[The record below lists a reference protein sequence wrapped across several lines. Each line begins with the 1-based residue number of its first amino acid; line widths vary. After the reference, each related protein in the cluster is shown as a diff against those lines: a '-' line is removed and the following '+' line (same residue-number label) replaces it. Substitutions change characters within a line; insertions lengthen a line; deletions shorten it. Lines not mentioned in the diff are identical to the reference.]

1 MRTAAIRTEDLR
13 GVFAVPPLART
24 FDPSRAL
31 DFVQNDLIVRHITS
45 AGITRLIYGGNAFLY
60 HLTLAEYEQ
69 LLDWLAGLDAWAIPS
84 VGPDY
89 GRAIDQAALL
99 RKQQFPCA
107 MVLPCSDPRDAAG
120 LERGYREIAEA
131 ADTKLILYL
140 KDEDNFGPDKE
151 AGLDTVARLVDD
163 GVCVAI
169 KYAIVRA
176 DPSHDPYLES
186 LLRRVDRQFVIS
198 GIGERPAIVHLR
210 DWKLPGFTTGSGCVA
225 PRLSRMLFEACVIE
239 DFEQAERLRSEFI
252 PLEDLRDLFGPARVL
267 HSAIELAGIAQTG
280 AVPPYLSLLSQEHLE
295 GLAPVARNLFEREA
309 MSGRPELV
317 ASAPQAPA

>member
-1 MRTAAIRTEDLR
+1 MPLTKKKDGPKRSMRTAAIRIEDLR

-24 FDPSRAL
+24 SAPSRGL
-31 DFVQNDLIVRHITS
+31 DFDQNDLIVRHITS

-60 HLTLAEYEQ
+60 HLALAEYEQ

-89 GRAIDQAALL
+89 GRAIDQAALI
-99 RKQQFPCA
+99 RKHRFPCA

-120 LERGYREIAEA
+120 LERGYRETAEA
-131 ADTKLILYL
+131 ADAKLILYL

-169 KYAIVRA
+169 KYAVVRA

-186 LLRRVDRQFVIS
+186 LLLRVDRQLVIS

-225 PRLSRMLFEACVIE
+225 PRMSQMLFEVCAVG
-239 DFEQAERLRSEFI
+239 DFEQAERWRSEFI
-252 PLEDLRDLFGPARVL
+252 PLEDLRDLYGPARVL
-267 HSAIELAGIAQTG
+267 HAAIELAGIAQTG
-280 AVPPYLSLLSQEHLE
+280 AVPPFVTGLSAEQEQSV
-295 GLAPVARNLFEREA
+295 APVARN
-309 MSGRPELV
+309 
-317 ASAPQAPA
+317 

>member
-1 MRTAAIRTEDLR
+1 MRTSILEVDDFQ
-13 GVFAVPPLART
+13 GVFAVPPLARKRDANRAID
-24 FDPSRAL
+24 FD
-31 DFVQNDLIVRHITS
+31 QNDLIVRHITS
-45 AGITRLIYGGNAFLY
+45 GGITRLIYGGNAFLY
-60 HLTLAEYEQ
+60 HFALAEYEQ

-99 RKQQFPCA
+99 RKHRFPCA

-120 LERGYREIAEA
+120 LDRGYREIAEA
-131 ADTKLILYL
+131 ADTRLILYL

-151 AGLDTVARLVDD
+151 AGLDTVARLVDS

-169 KYAIVRA
+169 KYAVVRT

-186 LLRRVDRQFVIS
+186 LLGRVDRQFVIS

-225 PRLSRMLFEACVIE
+225 PRISQMLFETCAAG
-239 DFEQAERLRSEFI
+239 DFEQAERWRGEFI
-252 PLEDLRDLFGPARVL
+252 PLEDLRDRFGPAKVL
-267 HSAIELAGIAQTG
+267 HSAIESAGIAQTG
-280 AVPPYLSLLSQEHLE
+280 AVSPYLSLLSQEHLE
-295 GLAPVARNLFEREA
+295 KLAPVARDLFEREA
-309 MSGRPELV
+309 LPDELHLSVNSV
-317 ASAPQAPA
+317 A